1 MSEPARRVER
11 MTSTNLTQTEAQ
23 SRAELI
29 SNVHYTVELDLSAG
43 EDMQREQFPSRTAI
57 DFRSGAGSTF
67 VDFRAREVN
76 SVHLDGEDITERAIG
91 TGDYDATAGIV
102 LSDLAAGDHQLV
114 VDALGDYSVTGEGL
128 HRFQDPADGNIYL
141 YSQFETADAKRVFAC
156 FYQPDIK
163 ATYSLSVRTPQP
175 WRVVTNNVVSAE
187 AEGDTVLH
195 RAEVDYLLSTYLI
208 AFCVGP
214 WHEVTDEWRGEI
226 TAHPETSDDALVKA
240 RTRGEIQN
248 SGSQTVPLGLYC
260 RQSLAEHLDAEELFT
275 VTKQGFDYY
284 SEHFGIAYPFYK
296 YDQVFCPEYNMGAME
311 NAGVVTIRDEYVF
324 RSAASHYEYERRADT
339 ILHELAHMWFG
350 DLVTMTWWD
359 DLWLNESF
367 ATWSAAM
374 SQANATRFDTAWVTF
389 GNKEKAWAYAQDQLS
404 TTHPVFTDA
413 SDIVTVDANFDG
425 ITYAKGASVLKQL
438 AAYVGLE
445 AFFAWVRTHFAAH
458 AWENATF
465 DDLLSALERSSGRDL
480 SDWADQWLKTTGINT
495 LKASFEVVDGAYQNF
510 AVEQSG
516 AAPGAGE
523 TRTHRIGIG
532 IYRTDDDGQ
541 LSRITRVDADV
552 AGPTTAIPE
561 LDGTPA
567 GELVIVNDDDLSYAF
582 IELDPDS
589 LNVATDNITAIADPM
604 PRSLIWSAAWNM
616 TRNAQTKARDFVALV
631 ARGAV
636 AETEMAVLE
645 QVLAQSRVAVSTYAA
660 PQWHEQGWELL
671 REAFLRGMKETT
683 GQAQLAF
690 ARAFAHS
697 VHSAESAEILQE
709 LLGGNAAHY
718 APGLEIDQDLRWQF
732 LIALAASQDASGESE
747 EQVAARIAEEETRD
761 ASSSGA
767 MLALEARSA
776 VPAAEVKAAV
786 WKEITQRGPQLS
798 NLALRHR
805 MAGLTRI
812 GQGELLQPFASSYV
826 ANAARLWE
834 ELSPEMALRTL
845 SGLYPAW
852 DLSEE
857 TDRQVAELIE
867 APDTPAG
874 LRRTLRE
881 GRDRVARAKAA
892 QAFDAAE

>member
-1 MSEPARRVER
+1 M
-11 MTSTNLTQTEAQ
+11 
-23 SRAELI
+23 
-29 SNVHYTVELDLSAG
+29 
-43 EDMQREQFPSRTAI
+43 
-57 DFRSGAGSTF
+57 
-67 VDFRAREVN
+67 
-76 SVHLDGEDITERAIG
+76 
-91 TGDYDATAGIV
+91 
-102 LSDLAAGDHQLV
+102 
-114 VDALGDYSVTGEGL
+114 
-128 HRFQDPADGNIYL
+128 
-141 YSQFETADAKRVFAC
+141 
-156 FYQPDIK
+156 
-163 ATYSLSVRTPQP
+163 
-175 WRVVTNNVVSAE
+175 
-187 AEGDTVLH
+187 
-195 RAEVDYLLSTYLI
+195 
-208 AFCVGP
+208 
-214 WHEVTDEWRGEI
+214 
-226 TAHPETSDDALVKA
+226 
-240 RTRGEIQN
+240 
-248 SGSQTVPLGLYC
+248 
-260 RQSLAEHLDAEELFT
+260 
-275 VTKQGFDYY
+275 
-284 SEHFGIAYPFYK
+284 
-296 YDQVFCPEYNMGAME
+296 
-311 NAGVVTIRDEYVF
+311 
-324 RSAASHYEYERRADT
+324 
-339 ILHELAHMWFG
+339 
-350 DLVTMTWWD
+350 
-359 DLWLNESF
+359 
-367 ATWSAAM
+367 
-374 SQANATRFDTAWVTF
+374 
-389 GNKEKAWAYAQDQLS
+389 
-404 TTHPVFTDA
+404 FTDA

-445 AFFAWVRTHFAAH
+445 AFFAGVRTHFAAH

-495 LKASFEVVDGAYQNF
+495 LKASFDVVDGAYRNF
-510 AVEQSG
+510 TVEQSG

-582 IELDPDS
+582 IELDADS
-589 LNVATDNITAIADPM
+589 LKVATENITAIADPM

-616 TRNAQTKARDFVALV
+616 TRNAQMKARDFVALV

-645 QVLAQSRVAVSTYAA
+645 QVLAQSRVAVSAYAT
-660 PQWHEQGWELL
+660 PQWREQGWELL

-697 VHSAESAEILQE
+697 VHSAESAQILQE
-709 LLGGNAAHY
+709 LLGGDAADY

-732 LIALAASQDASGESE
+732 LIALAASQDESGESE
-747 EQVAARIAEEETRD
+747 EQVDARITEEETRD

-776 VPAAEVKAAV
+776 VPTAEVKAAV
-786 WKEITQRGPQLS
+786 WEEITQRGPQLS

-812 GQGELLQPFASSYV
+812 GQGELLQPFGPSYV
-826 ANAARLWE
+826 ANAARMWE

-845 SGLYPAW
+845 SGIYPAW

-881 GRDRVARAKAA
+881 GRDRVARAKTA
-892 QAFDAAE
+892 QAFDATE